1 MASQTAFHLSILC
14 GLTFVMKFVPSF
26 SSEMGVYIH
35 SLTLALDQ
43 NQAFGSILQRLK
55 HTFKVKIC
63 INLYM

>member
-1 MASQTAFHLSILC
+1 
-14 GLTFVMKFVPSF
+14 MKFVPSF
-26 SSEMGVYIH
+26 SPEMGVYIH

-43 NQAFGSILQRLK
+43 NQAFGPILQRLK